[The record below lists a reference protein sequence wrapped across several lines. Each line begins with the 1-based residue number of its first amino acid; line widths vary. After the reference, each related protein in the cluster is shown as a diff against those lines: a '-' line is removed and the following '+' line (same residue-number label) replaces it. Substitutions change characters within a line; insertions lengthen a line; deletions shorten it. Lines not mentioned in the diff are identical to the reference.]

1 MTPTSRVGK
10 TKPVLD
16 YGLMT
21 EVTENQRYAI
31 LEYIALPGRP
41 EAWVGGGR
49 GGGGWPEPPCRH
61 LSARDYEA
69 TLKDLARGLGA
80 ATLCPPALT
89 VARCPLA
96 RPPQSPARRAG
107 PRTSVPTL
115 SAVQGW
121 ASKCGRLRPCA
132 CETPP
137 SRP

>member
-69 TLKDLARGLGA
+69 TLKDLARGFGGRDPVSPGTDGRPLSIGAPSSIPGETRWPAHFCPHPFRSAGLGFQVW
-80 ATLCPPALT
+80 PPE
-89 VARCPLA
+89 
-96 RPPQSPARRAG
+96 
-107 PRTSVPTL
+107 
-115 SAVQGW
+115 AV
-121 ASKCGRLRPCA
+121 RV
-132 CETPP
+132 
-137 SRP
+137 